1 MQLDNVEDMY
11 PLSPMQQGMIFHTL
25 YDQETGAYFQQLVY
39 TLEGAVDGVALGRAW
54 QRVVE
59 RHPALRSAFVWQ
71 SLDTPL
77 QVVRQQAPMPWV
89 EHDWRGEPP
98 ERQRQRL
105 DGLLAEQHQSGL
117 ALDSSPLMNATLV
130 RIADDRAWL
139 IWNHHH
145 IILDAWSTAIVL
157 GELFALYAGQSL
169 KPAPPFRDYIAWLQQ
184 QDLVEAEVYWRGL
197 LAGFPT
203 ATPLPY
209 DDAPGQRPAD
219 SAVWANQSLEL
230 SEALSGA
237 LRTLAQQQRLTVNTL
252 VRGAWALLLSRH
264 SGGEDVLFGYTTS
277 GRPTD
282 LPGVEAIVGLFINTM
297 PVRVRAD
304 ADAELLP
311 WLRAIQAEQ
320 IRQERYAYSPLVE
333 VQGWSAVP
341 RGQPLFESLL
351 VFENAPANSAARI
364 AQSGLSISDI
374 QYSGHTSFPLTVEV
388 APGAGLFFNIQYDTG
403 RFEAAAVARLLEQLQ
418 TLLGAMAENPHR
430 RLAELPWM
438 SPGERRRILVDWN
451 ATAGAPATV
460 CTHQLFAAQ
469 AARTP
474 ERVALVCDGAQM
486 TYAELDRRA
495 NQLAHY
501 LRQQGVGPEV
511 LVGLCADRTP
521 AMLVALL
528 GILKAGGAYVP
539 LDPAYPAQRIALMLE
554 DARVAVLVMATK
566 EPVKL
571 PAGAA
576 LVDLERDQ
584 EAIAACPET
593 PPADQAG
600 PDNLAYVIYTSGST
614 GRPKGVQ
621 IPHAAL
627 ANLLASIAE
636 QPGLL
641 PDDTLLSVTTLSFD
655 IAALELF
662 LPLITGVRLVLAPR
676 DVAADGRRLAALMA
690 SAGATVMQATPTAWS
705 MLLASGWT
713 GAPDLRAWSSGE
725 ALPPDLARRLA
736 GCCAELWN
744 LYGPTETTIWST
756 IGLVAPDA
764 PRVTIGRPIRN
775 TQIYILDQRMQP
787 VPVGVPGDLYIGGDG
802 LARGYLN
809 RPELTAERFA
819 SNPFGVGGAG
829 GWGLEA
835 GEENGEPR
843 TKNREP
849 GSSTNTSGNLKL
861 KTQNSKLYKTGDLA
875 RWLPDGAI
883 ECLGRS
889 DDQVKLRGHRIEL
902 GEIEAALRGH
912 PLVAQAVV
920 ALRED
925 TPGNQRLVAYLVPA
939 GEPRTKNQE
948 PGVEDAELK
957 TQNSKLRTFLSER
970 LPAYMVPA
978 AYVWL
983 GALPLTPNGK
993 IDRRALPAPG
1003 TDWRAAGPGFVAPRT
1018 FVEEQLAAIWRDL
1031 LHIDQVGVED
1041 SFFALGGHSLL
1052 LMQLASQIQEAFE
1065 IEVPLRLLFDRPTVA
1080 EMGRAVAE
1088 RMVEQI
1094 DPAEFDELLNTIEAL
1109 SPEELQALLQADT
1122 EKGP

>member
-39 TLEGAVDGVALGRAW
+39 TLEGAVDGAALGRAW

-77 QVVRQQAPMPWV
+77 QVVRQQAPMPWA

-105 DGLLAEQHQSGL
+105 DELLAEQHRSGL

-130 RIADDRAWL
+130 RTADDRAWL

-157 GELFALYAGQSL
+157 GEVFALYAGQPL

-184 QDLVEAEVYWRGL
+184 QDLVEAEGYWRGL
-197 LAGFPT
+197 LAGFPA

-209 DDAPGQRPAD
+209 DDAPGQRPAK

-237 LRTLAQQQRLTVNTL
+237 LRTLAQQQRLTLNTL

-264 SGGEDVLFGYTTS
+264 SGGEDVVFGSTTS
-277 GRPTD
+277 GRPAD

-311 WLRAIQAEQ
+311 WLHAIQAEQ
-320 IRQERYAYSPLVE
+320 IRQERYAYSPLVAL
-333 VQGWSAVP
+333 QGWSEVP

-351 VFENAPANSAARI
+351 VFENAPASSAARI

-374 QYSGHTSFPLTVEV
+374 RYSGHTSFPLTVEV

-438 SPGERRRILVDWN
+438 SPDERRRILVDWN
-451 ATAGAPATV
+451 ATASAPATV

-469 AARTP
+469 VACTP
-474 ERVALVCDGAQM
+474 ERVALVCDGAQL

-495 NQLAHY
+495 NQLAHH

-566 EPVKL
+566 EPVEL

-584 EAIAACPET
+584 TAIAACPET
-593 PPADQAG
+593 PPANQAG

-621 IPHAAL
+621 ISHAAL

-636 QPGLL
+636 QPGLR
-641 PDDTLLSVTTLSFD
+641 PGDTLLSVTTLSFD
-655 IAALELF
+655 IATLELF
-662 LPLITGVRLVLAPR
+662 LPLISGVRLELAPR
-676 DVAADGRRLAALMA
+676 DVAVDGRRLAALIA
-690 SAGATVMQATPTAWS
+690 SSGATVMLATPTTWS

-713 GAPDLRAWSSGE
+713 GAPDLRIWCSGE
-725 ALPPDLARRLA
+725 ALPLDLARRLA

-744 LYGPTETTIWST
+744 MYGPTETTIWST
-756 IGLVAPDA
+756 MGLVVPDA

-787 VPVGVPGDLYIGGDG
+787 VPVGVPGELYIGGDG

-809 RPELTAERFA
+809 RPELTAERFI
-819 SNPFGVGGAG
+819 FFDEGAE
-829 GWGLEA
+829 GWGLGA
-835 GEENGEPR
+835 GEPDSDN
-843 TKNREP
+843 
-849 GSSTNTSGNLKL
+849 SKL
-861 KTQNSKLYKTGDLA
+861 KTQNSKLYRTGDIA
-875 RWLPDGAI
+875 RWLPDGTI
-883 ECLGRS
+883 ECLGRG

-925 TPGNQRLVAYLVPA
+925 TPGDQRLVAYLVA
-939 GEPRTKNQE
+939 AEERRTKNGE
-948 PGVEDAELK
+948 PDSEDVERKTQHVKRNTPDEENSKLK
-957 TQNSKLRTFLSER
+957 TQNSDLRAFLAR
-970 LPAYMVPA
+970 QLPAYMLPA

-1003 TDWRAAGPGFVAPRT
+1003 ADWRAAGPGFVAPRT

-1031 LHIDQVGVED
+1031 LRIDQIGVED

-1052 LMQLASQIQEAFE
+1052 LMQLASQIQEVFE
-1065 IEVPLRLLFDRPTVA
+1065 VALPLRVLFDRPTVA

-1109 SPEELQALLQADT
+1109 SPEELQALLQAGT
-1122 EKGP
+1122 ENAQ